1 VVTYDEFGGQADH
14 VAPPV
19 VDKWGPG
26 TRIPALL
33 ISAKFQASSV
43 DHTPYDTTSILA
55 TIERSYHLAPLSTRD
70 SAVNPLYTGIKLGLD
85 G

>member
-1 VVTYDEFGGQADH
+1 MTIKRLHAGPRMSQAVVHGSTVYLAGQVADQARGKS
-14 VAPPV
+14 VAEQT
-19 VDKWGPG
+19 KE
-26 TRIPALL
+26 
-33 ISAKFQASSV
+33 
-43 DHTPYDTTSILA
+43 ILA